1 MKLRH
6 LHMRAVRVFC
16 LLMVAAVFT
25 SVFPPAA
32 ARAESGQAFSISPPL
47 IELKANP
54 GQTVNA
60 VIKFTNL
67 SGGELLIKTQF
78 NDFGA
83 KDESGE
89 PNIIFDDAQSTV
101 YSLKS
106 WIASP
111 QPFKIATKETKTLT
125 FPITVPNDAEPGGHY
140 AVIRF
145 TGSAPELEQSGVS
158 LTGSIGS
165 LVLLQVAG
173 DIKEQ
178 AELAEFSPATVSHKE
193 NGDPLYSNAS
203 FFENGPIGFVQRIK
217 NSGNVHIKPTGTIE
231 LFNVFGA
238 KVSTIR
244 VNGDPTDPKN
254 PPKSVLPQSVRR
266 FGETAHDTGWLFG
279 YYTAKI
285 QVSYG
290 QGQQQL
296 TQTTGFWVIP
306 YKLILLVLAIG
317 TGLFFL
323 LRSALRRYNAHIIGK
338 AGGGS
343 NSFGSHPAGGAG
355 KLKRRK

>member
-6 LHMRAVRVFC
+6 LHTRAVRVVC
-16 LLMVAAVFT
+16 LLIVAAVLV
-25 SVFPPAA
+25 SAFPQGQ

-47 IELKANP
+47 IELKANR

-60 VIKFTNL
+60 TIKFTNL
-67 SGGELLIKTQF
+67 SGGELVIKTQF

-83 KDESGE
+83 KDETGE
-89 PNIIFDDAQSTV
+89 PNIIFDDAQSTT
-101 YSLKS
+101 YSLKN

-111 QPFKIATKETKTLT
+111 QPFKIAAKETKTLN

-178 AELAEFSPATVSHKE
+178 AELSEFSPATVSYKQ
-193 NGDPLYSNAS
+193 NGDPQYTNTS
-203 FFENGPIGFVQRIK
+203 FFETGPLGFVQRIK

-266 FGETAHDTGWLFG
+266 FGESTNDAGWLFG
-279 YYTAKI
+279 YYTAKLNL
-285 QVSYG
+285 SYG

-296 TQTTGFWVIP
+296 SQTIGFWVIP
-306 YKLILLVLAIG
+306 YKLIILVLVIG
-317 TGLFFL
+317 VGLFFL
-323 LRSALRRYNAHIIGK
+323 LRTAIRRYNAHIIGK
-338 AGGGS
+338 AGGNFS
-343 NSFGSHPAGGAG
+343 SHPSSGPS